1 MENSANSLPFNMEG
15 NRASNEN
22 EADAKQGIFDS
33 TQSETVV
40 DFADDEPV
48 SAPTAASLSSLH
60 IRFDSLLSD
69 ANTKATDA
77 AANIKSKLRSLSPA
91 KRRSDSDAKDKR
103 KGHRGKRISQIMSGA
118 SFKSKCA
125 LFKRIFKDLPLEEM
139 LIVDYSCALQRDIL
153 VHGRVYLS
161 QNWMCFYANIF
172 GWETLETI
180 NWHEITAITKEKTA
194 RVIPNAIRI
203 STSRDRYF
211 FTSFVSR
218 DNSYTALF
226 RVWQNALLGQAVGP
240 LELRKLCRRFR
251 KRTSDDVDGVV
262 DDKDE
267 TGDEVTENDNDN
279 PSISPSDVSQDYQ
292 GDQGQKTK
300 ISVIP
305 PTPPVGVH
313 EDDLWTGDLETS
325 DVNKSGLPDPKEDN
339 DGEVSDVS
347 SRSPSP
353 ILRRAE
359 NLLAFAKQRKKQR
372 KKLKKTF
379 SLLPAP
385 ETSGLEGSE
394 NENTSEDNAETDD
407 AGGEV
412 FCPCVGA
419 HPGVEYCVE
428 EFDFDV
434 DALFEHCFSSDSDVM
449 KQIHESRKMLNVRY
463 HDFTKNEDGSSE
475 RLLTYTLTLNYTIG
489 PKHSE
494 TSVKQ
499 IFHKNNTPGSFYV
512 VETEVYNKGIPYA
525 DSFHIFSL
533 YCLTRL
539 PGNRCKMRIHSEV
552 RYTKSMMGIAKSMIQ
567 RNADQAFNDYFKN
580 LALVLRQKSQAKPSE
595 LKKKRK
601 RQATGKA
608 TREETFYGKSEV
620 GKATPTKKIEY
631 DGDQDVQTTFKAAN
645 VSVSS
650 NSPLPGGQS
659 PRIIVGVST
668 LLILLLLVNS
678 YLLHRVYQLEKFA
691 AYERKHNCVP
701 KNLPVTDENWYKL
714 LQTQR
719 HAHELEVKRLKD
731 VIGGTVVLIKQVE
744 TSMKDLYEELDRNF
758 QEELKPNST

>member
-1 MENSANSLPFNMEG
+1 MEG

-512 VETEVYNKGIPYA
+512 VETE
-525 DSFHIFSL
+525 DSFRSQI
-533 YCLTRL
+533 YKVND
-539 PGNRCKMRIHSEV
+539 GNRKKHD
-552 RYTKSMMGIAKSMIQ
+552 TKERRSGIQ
-567 RNADQAFNDYFKN
+567 RLFQKFGIGSEDDYQKYM
-580 LALVLRQKSQAKPSE
+580 ALVLRQKSQAKPSE

-650 NSPLPGGQS
+650 NSP
-659 PRIIVGVST
+659 